1 MNQLFVVITL
11 VVFAVV
17 GVLFFLYYVC
27 QKWEAFHHDPLDL
40 EAGNYEMGSWEHRG
54 TGFDGDDGDREGGT
68 AAARDNGI
76 TTAGAAGEASD
87 GDSGILVWLAPC
99 RWRDEGYWCF
109 LRLQAKLYFK

>member
-17 GVLFFLYYVC
+17 GVL
-27 QKWEAFHHDPLDL
+27 KWEAFHHDPLDL

-54 TGFDGDDGDREGGT
+54 AGFDGGDGDREGGT

-87 GDSGILVWLAPC
+87 GDSGDIGLARTLPL
-99 RWRDEGYWCF
+99 EG
-109 LRLQAKLYFK
+109 

>member
-17 GVLFFLYYVC
+17 GVLFFLYYVR

-54 TGFDGDDGDREGGT
+54 AGFDGGDGDREGGT

-87 GDSGILVWLAPC
+87 GDSGDIGLARTLPL
-99 RWRDEGYWCF
+99 EG
-109 LRLQAKLYFK
+109 